1 MFQTFRKQRKELLW
15 VCLCVCHVFY
25 MCVHVCMNPS
35 SNIMHCQNIVYATHR
50 KKKTWP
56 WYTTQFSLVRD
67 CSSMAPLFDEHS
79 LSTNIYFQL
88 LIGIFGQYQPK
99 QCIWDFNSNHGF
111 ILIVTISIWGICKSR
126 LGKMLNGRYA
136 IHCLFWRA
144 HFHSDVY
151 LGYSLMFFVVAINQF

>member
-1 MFQTFRKQRKELLW
+1 MWKPSLLRGREAKLHVNFR
-15 VCLCVCHVFY
+15 CLKARRTRHYKSKAWYESFY

-56 WYTTQFSLVRD
+56 WYITQFSLVRD

-88 LIGIFGQYQPK
+88 IIGIFGHYQPK
-99 QCIWDFNSNHGF
+99 QCIWDFSSNHGF
-111 ILIVTISIWGICKSR
+111 IPIVTISIGHMQKS
-126 LGKMLNGRYA
+126 LS
-136 IHCLFWRA
+136 W
-144 HFHSDVY
+144 
-151 LGYSLMFFVVAINQF
+151 